1 MPKAAFPPAPGQPV
15 LVRTDNLS
23 AMPDGKDALSSSA
36 SRPRRDPSPK
46 PERPRDEL
54 GRPLPWSEP
63 SRLHLEDF
71 DSLTV
76 ARNHQLGI
84 EYFDGE
90 RFFPAHE
97 AWETCWKQ
105 SKGTPDEE
113 FFKGLS
119 QLGAGYTHYLRGNPH
134 GTFTL
139 LRRGGTRVG
148 RYGSP
153 HLGIDARR
161 LSSTALTQ
169 ADEVERAHRA
179 GAAMPALSFPVIG
192 NGAEGGGSAA

>member
-1 MPKAAFPPAPGQPV
+1 VSSRTPAAKP
-15 LVRTDNLS
+15 N
-23 AMPDGKDALSSSA
+23 
-36 SRPRRDPSPK
+36 RPRRPQAPPK

-54 GRPLPWSEP
+54 GRPLPWDEA
-63 SRLHLEDF
+63 SRLEMPDF
-71 DSLTV
+71 DELGLDE
-76 ARNHQLGI
+76 NHRLGI
-84 EYFDGE
+84 EFFDQE

-139 LRRGGTRVG
+139 LRRGGGRVG
-148 RYGSP
+148 EYGSP
-153 HLGIDARR
+153 HRGIDTEALRR
-161 LSSTALTQ
+161 MAMDTADL
-169 ADEVERAHRA
+169 VERAYRA
-179 GAAMPALSFPVIG
+179 NEPLPAIVFPKISG
-192 NGAEGGGSAA
+192 LHERR